1 MKVLV
6 TGATGYLG
14 AHVAARIAAAG
25 HTVRALV
32 RPGSEGRAPARC
44 RAVAGEL
51 LDAKSIAGAV
61 AGCDALVHL
70 AAVVRRWVRDSR
82 EFDRVNVEGLA
93 TVLRAAELGGVERI
107 VYTSTIVALG
117 PTDGEV
123 RDETAG
129 RTDFRFHTDYE
140 RSKWMALRL
149 IQEKSAAGL
158 PIVSVFPGVVYGPG
172 AATEGNLLGKSLER
186 FLAGRLRA
194 RLGRGDRR
202 ICYAY
207 AEDVAEGHLLAL
219 EKGRPGAGYVLGGE
233 NATGDQFFAHLREL
247 TGVRPPRLTVPYW
260 AAETAGR
267 ALRFGSYLTGIPP
280 LLTDGVAA
288 TFRHEWAYSSARAVR
303 ELGYGITPLREG
315 LRRTVEALRRA
326 PAPPPSRGD

>member
-32 RPGSEGRAPARC
+32 RPGSEARTPAGC
-44 RAVAGEL
+44 RPVSGDL
-51 LDAKSIAGAV
+51 LDPKSLAGAL
-61 AGCDALVHL
+61 AGCDALVHM
-70 AAVVRRWVRDSR
+70 AALVRRWVRDPR

-93 TVLRAAELGGVERI
+93 AVLRAAEQAGAGRI
-107 VYTSTIVALG
+107 IYTSTIIALG

-123 RDETAG
+123 RDETAE
-129 RTDFRFHTDYE
+129 RTDFRFHTEYE
-140 RSKWMALRL
+140 RSKWIALRL

-158 PIVSVFPGVVYGPG
+158 PIVRVFPGVVYGPG
-172 AATEGNLLGKSLER
+172 EATEGNLLGRSLER
-186 FLAGRLRA
+186 YLAGRLRA

-207 AEDVAEGHLLAL
+207 AEDVAAGHLLAL
-219 EKGRPGAGYVLGGE
+219 EKGRPGAGYILGGE
-233 NATGDQFFAHLREL
+233 NATGDQFFGMLREL
-247 TGVRPPRLTVPYW
+247 TGVAPPQLAIPYW
-260 AAETAGR
+260 VAEAAGR
-267 ALRFGSYLTGIPP
+267 ALRVGAYLTGIPP

-303 ELGYGITPLREG
+303 ELGYRITPLREG
-315 LRRTVEALRRA
+315 LRLTVEAMRRESG
-326 PAPPPSRGD
+326 PPPSRGE